1 VFHEAYYS
9 FKNIALP
16 YLLLA
21 ILAKCKSKDNGDVT
35 VKLEQAIRN
44 QVTAMRF
51 ALCLFMAVT
60 VAGCAQ
66 PQPGAASAS
75 FTVGH
80 PATGTAVALLD
91 VDYASG
97 TVTAVR
103 MLKSTGYAKFDA
115 ETIRRLRQWR
125 FQPREFTHVKV
136 PITFTVKGIGQLP

>member
-1 VFHEAYYS
+1 M
-9 FKNIALP
+9 
-16 YLLLA
+16 
-21 ILAKCKSKDNGDVT
+21 CKSKDNGDAT

-51 ALCLFMAVT
+51 ALCLFIAVT

-66 PQPGAASAS
+66 PQPAATSAS

-103 MLKSTGYAKFDA
+103 MLKSTGYATFDA
-115 ETIRRLRQWR
+115 ETIGRLRQWR
-125 FQPREFTHVKV
+125 F
-136 PITFTVKGIGQLP
+136 